1 MIKNWKKNTA
11 LFLIGQMVS
20 LFGSGLVQY
29 AIMWHI
35 TLETQSGIMMTIY
48 IVAGFIPTFLISPIS
63 GVLADRYD
71 RKKLIVLAD
80 SFIAASTL
88 ILALL
93 FNAGYDSIWLLF
105 AISAIRAIGS
115 GVHSPAIGAVI
126 PQLVP
131 EENLTRV
138 NALNNSLQSIVFLIS
153 PMVAA
158 ALLSVLELQF
168 IFFVDVITAIIGI
181 SILLFAVVI
190 PRHQRATEA
199 IDVGFYKDFRDGISY
214 ITNHAYLREFFLFC
228 IVFFFL
234 VSPLAFLTPLQ
245 VVRSYGD
252 EVWRLSAVE
261 IGFSSGMILG
271 GMIMAAWGGFRNK
284 IHTMALSTF
293 ITGLSTV
300 VIGIKPA
307 FLLYVLMI
315 VVSGITMPFFG
326 TPATVLIQKKVDPSY
341 LGRVYSVYGM
351 IHSSTMPLGMLIFG
365 PLADKLD
372 IEPMLIITG
381 ILMAGITFFLLKSK
395 EMLKAGE

>member
-315 VVSGITMPFFG
+315 VV
-326 TPATVLIQKKVDPSY
+326 
-341 LGRVYSVYGM
+341 
-351 IHSSTMPLGMLIFG
+351 
-365 PLADKLD
+365 
-372 IEPMLIITG
+372 
-381 ILMAGITFFLLKSK
+381 
-395 EMLKAGE
+395 

>member
-138 NALNNSLQSIVFLIS
+138 NALNNSLQSLVFLIS

-190 PRHQRATEA
+190 PRHQRAAEEV
-199 IDVGFYKDFRDGISY
+199 DESFLKDFRDGIGY
-214 ITNHAYLREFFLFC
+214 ISSHLYLREFFLFC
-228 IVFFFL
+228 IIFFFL
-234 VSPLAFLTPLQ
+234 ISPLAFLTPLQ

-271 GMIMAAWGGFRNK
+271 GMIIAAWGGFKNK
-284 IHTMALSTF
+284 VHTMALST
-293 ITGLSTV
+293 IMTGLSTI
-300 VIGIKPA
+300 VIGFKPA
-307 FLLYVLMI
+307 FVIYVLMI
-315 VVSGITMPFFG
+315 VICGITMPFFG
-326 TPATVLIQKKVDPSY
+326 TPATVLIQRKVDPNY
-341 LGRVYSVYGM
+341 LGRVFSVYGM
-351 IHSSTMPLGMLIFG
+351 IHSSTMPLGMLLFG
-365 PLADKLD
+365 PLADKVE
-372 IEPMLIITG
+372 IELMLLATG
-381 ILMAGITFFLLKSK
+381 VLMSAMTLFLLKSK

>member
-168 IFFVDVITAIIGI
+168 VFFVDVITAIIGI

>member
-315 VVSGITMPFFG
+315 IVSGITMPFFG

>member
-1 MIKNWKKNTA
+1 MINNWKKNTA

-93 FNAGYDSIWLLF
+93 FNSGYDSIWLLF

-138 NALNNSLQSIVFLIS
+138 NALNNSLQSLVFLIS

-190 PRHQRATEA
+190 PRHQRATEE

-214 ITNHAYLREFFLFC
+214 ITNHTYLREFFLFC

-252 EVWRLSAVE
+252 EIWRLSAVE

-271 GMIMAAWGGFRNK
+271 GMIIAAWGGFKNK
-284 IHTMALSTF
+284 VHTMALST
-293 ITGLSTV
+293 IMTGLSTI
-300 VIGIKPA
+300 VIGFKPA
-307 FLLYVLMI
+307 FVIYVLMI
-315 VVSGITMPFFG
+315 VICGITMPFFG
-326 TPATVLIQKKVDPSY
+326 TPATVLIQRKVDPNY
-341 LGRVYSVYGM
+341 LGRVFSVYGM

-372 IEPMLIITG
+372 IEPILIITG

>member
-11 LFLIGQMVS
+11 LFLIGQIVS

-93 FNAGYDSIWLLF
+93 FNSGYDSIWLLF

-138 NALNNSLQSIVFLIS
+138 NALNNSLQSLVFLIS

-214 ITNHAYLREFFLFC
+214 ITNHTYLREFFLFC

-307 FLLYVLMI
+307 FFLYVLMI

-326 TPATVLIQKKVDPSY
+326 TPATVLIQKKVDPGY

-351 IHSSTMPLGMLIFG
+351 IHSSTMPLGMLLFG
-365 PLADKLD
+365 PLADKVE
-372 IEPMLIITG
+372 IELMLLATG
-381 ILMAGITFFLLKSK
+381 VLMSAMTLFLLKSK